1 MAGNIKG
8 LTVEIDGNV
17 TKLSKAIAT
26 VNTDAKKLQ
35 RELRGVTT
43 LLEYDPKNVVLLEQ
57 KQRKLNEALEDQADK
72 LKELQDLE
80 KAYSEQLGP
89 RTEEEARTSR
99 ASSARSSPRAG
110 ASKRPRGRSPT
121 SASSRASPI
130 PPSESSGRG
139 WKASG
144 GA

>member
-89 RTEEEARTSR
+89 RTEEEAKDFESLQREIVATSR
-99 ASSARSSPRAG
+99 